1 MSQRYIKLSRI
12 FFLLTGKN
20 KDNTNEYSTLETTP
34 KHESI
39 KMNNESIYQKN
50 KTNEPEI
57 NISLVLT
64 TQKTPNSETT
74 RAFQSQFLSL
84 SWASTRKHDSVS
96 LISLEVTKASPIASD
111 VQFTTPKQKSK
122 LPMVSLHTPKNES
135 IYNSGPTTMHSP
147 RMGSSRKSSILVNI
161 QKLTTLIKDEINTKL
176 IRATTANYSATNTIT
191 STLEPVT
198 TPNI

>member
-1 MSQRYIKLSRI
+1 MSQGYIKLSRI
-12 FFLLTGKN
+12 LFFLNRKKN

-74 RAFQSQFLSL
+74 KAFQSQFLSL
-84 SWASTRKHDSVS
+84 SWASTRKHNSVS

-122 LPMVSLHTPKNES
+122 LSMVSLQTPKNES
-135 IYNSGPTTMHSP
+135 NYNSGPTTMHSP

-161 QKLTTLIKDEINTKL
+161 QKLTTSIKDEINTKL
-176 IRATTANYSATNTIT
+176 IRATTANYSATIQ
-191 STLEPVT
+191 LYQL
-198 TPNI
+198 

>member
-1 MSQRYIKLSRI
+1 MNESRI
-12 FFLLTGKN
+12 HKIIKNIIFFKQKKN

-74 RAFQSQFLSL
+74 KAFQSQFLSL
-84 SWASTRKHDSVS
+84 SWASTRKHNSVS

-122 LPMVSLHTPKNES
+122 LSMVSLQTPKNES
-135 IYNSGPTTMHSP
+135 NYNSGPTTMHSP

-161 QKLTTLIKDEINTKL
+161 QKLTTSIKDEINTKL
-176 IRATTANYSATNTIT
+176 IRATTANYSATIQ
-191 STLEPVT
+191 LYQL
-198 TPNI
+198 